1 MLEVIKNLKPGQR
14 LQAFLFVTLI
24 TSLTSVLTVYL
35 KTDDCKGISDQYQT
49 LVKNYTDLM
58 RINNQIIESNNKKD
72 RDLIVLGDIISG
84 MDTIKPIVKTTSK
97 TNQNVSYGD
106 NDAFATIGG
115 GNGSGDN
122 GDGHVVAMS
131 RPETKTIT
139 KTLEKTTI
147 INEIPTQQKHLIDSA
162 KIILQKYKK
171 AQN

>member
-35 KTDDCKGISDQYQT
+35 KTDDCKGISDQYKT
-49 LVKNYTDLM
+49 LVNNYTDLM
-58 RINNQIIESNNKKD
+58 RINNQIIESNNRKD
-72 RDLIVLGDIISG
+72 RDLLSLSGIISG

-106 NDAFATIGG
+106 TDAFATIGG
-115 GNGSGDN
+115 GNSDN

-131 RPETKTIT
+131 RPDTKTIT

-162 KIILQKYKK
+162 KNILQKYKK
-171 AQN
+171 QQN